1 MSVPCRAAPIAI
13 RVTEDGSLSFG
24 KIESQRGVT
33 QMNDVPVNPNNMMET
48 SDSLEAVGVFR
59 TWKNVF
65 FVIVLIC
72 LLLVQA
78 AFWSVD
84 LGFVDV
90 PGTVK
95 TDESA
100 QPAAAD
106 ATPASESETADK
118 GLLQSVVGDF
128 DFELIDRVVGVANG
142 ILIVAGILFA
152 LSIFFCLMVS
162 LVGRLGGINHISR
175 AFILSLI
182 LAALLIPWQ
191 QLFDG
196 SRVVGVVYGARELSG
211 WIDAKDDGVPAM
223 IFYYLRFTGLW
234 LVAVLLLILSQVRSS
249 SWSKSILRRLEI
261 I

>member
-1 MSVPCRAAPIAI
+1 
-13 RVTEDGSLSFG
+13 
-24 KIESQRGVT
+24 
-33 QMNDVPVNPNNMMET
+33 MNDIPVNPNNMMET

-59 TWKNVF
+59 TWKNIF

-78 AFWSVD
+78 AFWAVD

-90 PGTVK
+90 AGTIQ
-95 TDESA
+95 TIEPA
-100 QPAAAD
+100 QPATAD
-106 ATPASESETADK
+106 ATATTPAPEPETADK
-118 GLLQSVVGDF
+118 SLIQNIVGDF
-128 DFELIDRVVGVANG
+128 DFELIGRVIGVASG

-162 LVGRLGGINHISR
+162 LVGRLGGISHISR

-182 LAALLIPWQ
+182 LAALIIPWQ
-191 QLFDG
+191 QPFEG
-196 SRVVGVVYGARELSG
+196 SRVVGVAYGPLELSR
-211 WIDAKDDGVPAM
+211 WIGTKTDGAPSLV
-223 IFYYLRFTGLW
+223 FYYLRFTGLW
-234 LVAVLLLILSQVRSS
+234 LVAVMLLIMSQIRSS